1 MSALFQEEEL
11 DETNVQVSPPGFH
24 VIFLPFAED
33 LRKLHYEETPKGAWV
48 FLASLLRPPT
58 RPGYEGRTL
67 ASYPGLPHGLGTR
80 EGP

>member
-1 MSALFQEEEL
+1 MSVLFQEEEL

-48 FLASLLRPPT
+48 FLAS
-58 RPGYEGRTL
+58 
-67 ASYPGLPHGLGTR
+67 YPGLPHGLGTR